1 MVEAARINKS
11 KRVPGDIA
19 VGIDAPS
26 QPDRIRLHVDDPC
39 HASSV
44 VAGVFP
50 RRINSLSGE
59 DEDGTPCS
67 VTNFRRGTFSA

>member
-1 MVEAARINKS
+1 
-11 KRVPGDIA
+11 
-19 VGIDAPS
+19 
-26 QPDRIRLHVDDPC
+26 LHVDDPC